1 MEKKENLP
9 LKNKFKILKHLG
21 CNYYIGNIPL
31 FNNPS
36 KITTIEDI
44 PLYINK
50 ISKHGKKPTI
60 IFKSISAGSL
70 GQKLSLFLKNDFNP
84 ENEVIIDS
92 RIPQLFRL
100 SSKNNEKFDIIPLKE
115 SSGYGKY
122 QVNTRKPGIMVF
134 PGNWAS
140 GWKAWINNKK
150 TQVFESNIFLKVF
163 SFLLGRIN

>member
-1 MEKKENLP
+1 MFNNLP
-9 LKNKFKILKHLG
+9 
-21 CNYYIGNIPL
+21 
-31 FNNPS
+31 

-44 PLYINK
+44 PLYINE

-60 IFKSISAGSL
+60 TFKSIVAGSL
-70 GQKLSLFLKNDFNP
+70 DQKLSLFLKNDFNP
-84 ENEVIIDS
+84 ENEVIIDT
-92 RIPQLFRL
+92 RLPQLFRL
-100 SSKNNEKFDIIPLKE
+100 SSNNNEKFDIIPLKE

-150 TQVFESNIFLKVF
+150 TQVFEANIFSKGILIPPGAHKLMLRYLPD
-163 SFLLGRIN
+163 SFLAGSWISIISIFCLTIT